1 MPLKKKQIR
10 EVVRD
15 FLMKDRNLLV
25 LAGMIGFLSG
35 IASTVFRW
43 MIRFV
48 DSIFS
53 EQGLSLIGISPALF
67 PFILPLMPMI
77 GGMIVGVICHFFPNA
92 VKENGVHRVMHS
104 VAVKGGKIRG
114 RTMISCAT
122 TSAITIG
129 SGGSVGRIGPTV
141 QIGSAVG
148 SFIGQIF
155 HLSTERIQVLVGCG
169 AAAGIAASLNAP
181 LAGVLFSLEVILG
194 NFTIHTFSPI
204 VIASAIGT
212 VTGRALEGNAITFE
226 LPFHQFVHYSEIIYY
241 LILGLLCAQVAKG
254 FTLFYFYI
262 HKLFAQDI
270 TVSPIIKPALG
281 GLVVGLISI
290 WLPEVLGNGHD
301 IMQQALSGNMVWGL
315 ALILVFMKI
324 FATSFTLSSGGLG
337 GIFAPSLFIGAMTD
351 AVFGTGIHWIFPEM
365 SASPETYAIVGMG
378 AVAAAVMQAPL
389 TIVLML
395 FELTNDYTLILPI
408 MVAVIVSAYSYKG
421 LSMHSLYVQNLLN
434 EGVNIKH
441 GREVSILDSIK
452 VKDVMNPVV
461 TTIPEEM
468 PFRKIIESISHSK
481 NFYFPVVNS
490 EGDMTSIIS
499 FNDIRE
505 MIFEEELGDLVVAGE
520 LATKKVLF
528 LNTENNLNEAMELF
542 ARLDVDQ
549 LPIVAEEGSRKVTG
563 MLNRGDMVAAYN
575 REVLVSG
582 FDR

>member
-129 SGGSVGRIGPTV
+129 SGGSAGRIGPTV

-337 GIFAPSLFIGAMTD
+337 GIFAPSLFIGAMTG